1 MKKKLFCLLLCVLI
15 CESLFEQKI
24 IERKPYKLPT
34 TWELFV
40 DALIFVESRGNENAV
55 GDKNDVGILQ
65 ITPIYVKEVNRILGE
80 TVYYLE
86 DRYDKEKSLEMFEII
101 QTYRNPQRDIN
112 KAIKLHNPRAGK
124 QYAYK
129 IKEQMDILRTKIN
142 I

>member
-1 MKKKLFCLLLCVLI
+1 MKRKAFCLLLFILM

-24 IERKPYKLPT
+24 IERQPYKLPT

-40 DALIFVESRGNENAV
+40 NALIFVESRGDENAV
-55 GDKNDVGILQ
+55 GSKNDVGILQ
-65 ITPIYVKEVNRILGE
+65 ITPVYVEEVNRILGK
-80 TVYYLE
+80 TLYSLE

-129 IKEQMDILRTKIN
+129 IKEQMNYLRTK
-142 I
+142 